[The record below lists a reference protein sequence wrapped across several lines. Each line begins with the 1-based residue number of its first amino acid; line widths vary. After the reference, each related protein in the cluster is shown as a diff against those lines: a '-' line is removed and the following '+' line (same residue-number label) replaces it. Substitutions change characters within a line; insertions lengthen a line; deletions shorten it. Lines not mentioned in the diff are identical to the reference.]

1 MARVAIV
8 TDSAADLDPASASA
22 LGITVVPLI
31 VNFGSTSYR
40 AGVDLSAEAFWE
52 RMTAPEALF
61 PTTAASSPG
70 TFREV
75 FEGCFAAGADA
86 LVCVDVGSTLS
97 GTFKSAQIARELLPE
112 REIYLVDS
120 ESASMGVGLLAM
132 LGAQL
137 AVEGVPA
144 DAIARTLEIRVSD
157 IDVIVVLDT
166 LEYLVK
172 ETPVWVEV
180 TTLLIPGQNDSEDE
194 VARLSEWLVEHLGP
208 SVPLHFSAFHPDFT
222 MLDVPPTPLATLRRA
237 RAQALSAGLHHVY
250 TGNVHDPEGHTTF
263 CAGCGAVLIR
273 RDWYQL
279 LEYRLGADGRC
290 PDCGSPLAGHFAATA
305 DTHSLR

>member
-8 TDSAADLDPASASA
+8 TDSAADLDPATAKA

-31 VNFGSTSYR
+31 VNFGATSYR
-40 AGVDLSAEAFWE
+40 AGLDLSTEAFWE

-120 ESASMGVGLLAM
+120 RSASMGVGLLAM

-137 AVEGVPA
+137 AAEGVPA
-144 DAIARTLEIRVSD
+144 DAIARTLEIRAAD

-166 LEYLVK
+166 LEYLRRGGRISGPK
-172 ETPVWVEV
+172 AKIG
-180 TTLLIPGQNDSEDE
+180 TLLGVKPLISVRDGVVDTIDRVRTRSKARERAIGFLTTAPLERLAILHTMSPDVEAFSQALLAEVPGGIEHSRVSTQ
-194 VARLSEWLVEHLGP
+194 LVGASVGPHLGP
-208 SVPLHFSAFHPDFT
+208 GALGA
-222 MLDVPPTPLATLRRA
+222 AILRR
-237 RAQALSAGLHHVY
+237 RP
-250 TGNVHDPEGHTTF
+250 N
-263 CAGCGAVLIR
+263 
-273 RDWYQL
+273 
-279 LEYRLGADGRC
+279 
-290 PDCGSPLAGHFAATA
+290 
-305 DTHSLR
+305 

>member
-166 LEYLVK
+166 LEYLRRGGRISGPRA
-172 ETPVWVEV
+172 TIG
-180 TTLLIPGQNDSEDE
+180 TLLGIKPLISVRNGVVDTIDRVRTRSKARERAIAFLTAAPLEGLAILHTMSADVEAFSQALVAAVPGGIEPGRVSTQVIGPS
-194 VARLSEWLVEHLGP
+194 VGPHLGP
-208 SVPLHFSAFHPDFT
+208 GALGAAV
-222 MLDVPPTPLATLRRA
+222 LRR
-237 RAQALSAGLHHVY
+237 RPS
-250 TGNVHDPEGHTTF
+250 
-263 CAGCGAVLIR
+263 
-273 RDWYQL
+273 
-279 LEYRLGADGRC
+279 
-290 PDCGSPLAGHFAATA
+290 
-305 DTHSLR
+305 